1 MAETKKVKA
10 EKGEKEMHDTKDG
23 ATMAVIDGKKIY
35 PIRGDIFVGKV
46 VSAKANKTVSV
57 EREITHYVR
66 KYERYKKVKSKISA
80 HNPGNIA
87 KEGDMVRIGETRKI
101 SKTKSFA
108 VMEVLNGNGEKK

>member
-1 MAETKKVKA
+1 MADTKKTVIQKN
-10 EKGEKEMHDTKDG
+10 ETGG
-23 ATMAVIDGKKIY
+23 AKSDVTMAVIDGKKIY

-87 KEGDMVRIGETRKI
+87 KEGDIVRIGETRKI

-108 VMEVLNGNGEKK
+108 VMEVLNGKGKK